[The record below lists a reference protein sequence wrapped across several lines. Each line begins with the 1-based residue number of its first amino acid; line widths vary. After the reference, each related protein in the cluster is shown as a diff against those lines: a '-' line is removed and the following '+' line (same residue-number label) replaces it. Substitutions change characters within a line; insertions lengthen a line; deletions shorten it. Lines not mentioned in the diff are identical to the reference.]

1 MELQSPDPGKYIQR
15 ELDPV
20 ALEFYRRLGRGQ
32 LATTACTTCGTTS
45 FPPRRR
51 CPCCDREQP
60 WVELPRRGI
69 LHAFTTQETAL
80 RFSAP
85 VVLALAELGEAIL
98 PGVCESSYDELSIGQ
113 VVQTEVRAEPDTGL
127 AVLVFSPE
135 NPSLEVNRS
144 MNS

>member
-1 MELQSPDPGKYIQR
+1 MNLQPPGPGKYVRR
-15 ELDPV
+15 ELDSV

-32 LATTACTTCGTTS
+32 LATTVCMTCGTTS

-51 CPCCDREQP
+51 CPRCDTEQR
-60 WVELPRRGI
+60 WVELPRRGT

-113 VVQTEVRAEPDTGL
+113 MVQIEIRAEPDTGL
-127 AVLVFSPE
+127 AILVFTAESSSP
-135 NPSLEVNRS
+135 RS
-144 MNS
+144 